1 MMNAT
6 GVLGRNPMQ
15 RFRILLDT
23 NVIVYFYDPR
33 EPGKQTVARAL
44 LPVLQERNLAGL
56 SVQVLVEFGHLARR
70 KLVMSRSDVY
80 LQVTALIQ
88 AWPILDLTPVVVAE
102 AARGVRDHSLAY
114 YDAQIWATAKLNQIP
129 VLFSEDLNSGSTL
142 EGVRFVN
149 PFAATF
155 YIDDW
160 V

>member
-1 MMNAT
+1 MNAT
-6 GVLGRNPMQ
+6 GVLGRNRMQ
-15 RFRILLDT
+15 KCKFLLDT

-33 EPGKQTVARAL
+33 EPSKQTVARTL
-44 LPVLQERNLAGL
+44 LPVLQERNLACL
-56 SVQVLVEFGHLARR
+56 SVQVLAEFGHLARR
-70 KLVMSRSDVY
+70 KLVMSGFDVH

-88 AWPILDLTPVVVAE
+88 VWPVFDLTPAVVAE
-102 AARGVRDHSLAY
+102 AARGVRDHSLPY

-129 VLFSEDLNSGSTL
+129 LIFSEDFNSGSTL

-155 YIDDW
+155 NLNEW